1 MRLLVRARVY
11 PTEDGKKVE
20 IAIKK
25 LFEVEVNRE
34 GAYLVGKSADRESL
48 EKIHLLL
55 RSQGILNSARE
66 MFLKRIDG
74 SQLTIRLNK
83 QAAYAGAVNFDEN
96 SCLGSIHVTVTA
108 GDIAE
113 LIYWLAPGTRGG
125 KH

>member
-1 MRLLVRARVY
+1 MRLLVRARVH
-11 PTEDGKKVE
+11 PTEDGEKVE
-20 IAIKK
+20 IAIKN
-25 LFEVEVNRE
+25 LFEVEINRE
-34 GAYLVGKSADRESL
+34 GAYLVGKSAGSESL

-66 MFLKRIDG
+66 VFLKEIDG
-74 SQLTIRLNK
+74 NQLTIRLNK

-96 SCLGSIHVTVTA
+96 SYLGSIHVTITA

-113 LIYWLAPGTRGG
+113 LIDWLAPSTGEG